1 MVYVLLIGLDLV
13 LTGRFGDRSLVLGS
27 VEWIRSRR
35 ANLFGM
41 KSVNSSHHI
50 ADQHTTNSWDPVHV
64 VNRIVQATTLVDP
77 MPQYLIGMDGRFGL
91 MPLVHNSPLNFQFVF
106 VMNTFFRKLIPAA
119 VRNKGEAAAVA
130 AGGALLPTTVQP
142 DDRSR

>member
-1 MVYVLLIGLDLV
+1 M
-13 LTGRFGDRSLVLGS
+13 
-27 VEWIRSRR
+27 
-35 ANLFGM
+35 
-41 KSVNSSHHI
+41 
-50 ADQHTTNSWDPVHV
+50 HV

-77 MPQYLIGMDGRFGL
+77 MPQYLIGMDGRFAL

-119 VRNKGEAAAVA
+119 VRNKGQAPAAA
-130 AGGALLPTTVQP
+130 AGGALLPTTAQP